1 LTSAN
6 PISTN
11 AMADLSKGI
20 AFIDDS
26 YLPVAEA
33 RIPVLDWGFLHSD
46 ATYDVAHTWR
56 GRFFRVDDYLD
67 RFHESMAKLRMSVPY
82 SRAQIRSIMF
92 ELVRRSGL
100 RDAYVEIVCTR
111 GMPAPGS
118 RDPRSCTN
126 RFFAF
131 AIPFVWIADERMR
144 AQGLDLLISRQQRIP
159 PESVDPRIK
168 NYHWLDM
175 VMGLFEAYDDGADSA
190 VLVDAAGNLVEG
202 PGFNVFALCGER
214 VITPARG
221 VLEGVTRATVLELL
235 AAENVQVSKE
245 LLPVATARAAD
256 EVFITSTAGGVMPVT
271 RISGHR
277 IGDGKPGA
285 LTSRLNQAYWTLHDD
300 PDYTIAINY

>member
-1 LTSAN
+1 
-6 PISTN
+6 
-11 AMADLSKGI
+11 MADLSEGI
-20 AFIDDS
+20 AFIDDD
-26 YLPVAEA
+26 YVPVGEA

-82 SRAQIRSIMF
+82 SREQIRSIMF

-175 VMGLFEAYDDGADSA
+175 VMALFEAHDAGADTA
-190 VLVDAAGNLVEG
+190 ILVDATGGLVEG
-202 PGFNVFALCGER
+202 PGFNIFARRGDS
-214 VITPARG
+214 VITPAHG
-221 VLEGVTRATVLELL
+221 VLEGVTRETVLELL
-235 AAENVQVSKE
+235 AREALQVTQGP
-245 LLPVATARAAD
+245 LPAAGAQTAD
-256 EVFITSTAGGVMPVT
+256 EVFVTSTAGGVMPVT
-271 RISGHR
+271 RISGQVV
-277 IGDGKPGA
+277 GDGLPGA
-285 LTSRLNQAYWTLHDD
+285 LTAKLNDAYWALHDD
-300 PDYTIAINY
+300 PDYSVAIDYRGSADE

>member
-1 LTSAN
+1 
-6 PISTN
+6 
-11 AMADLSKGI
+11 MADLSKGI
-20 AFIDDS
+20 AFINDD
-26 YLPVAEA
+26 YLPVSDAC
-33 RIPVLDWGFLHSD
+33 IPILDWGFLHSD
-46 ATYDVAHTWR
+46 ATYDVAHTWH

-67 RFHESMAKLRMSVPY
+67 RFHQSMAKLRMSAPY
-82 SRAQIRSIMF
+82 NREQIRSIMF

-131 AIPFVWIADERMR
+131 ASPFVWIADERMR
-144 AQGLDLLISRQQRIP
+144 AQGLNLLVSRQQRIP

-175 VMGLFEAYDDGADSA
+175 VMALFEAYDHEADTA
-190 VLVDAAGNLVEG
+190 ILVDSEGGLVEG
-202 PGFNVFALCGER
+202 PGFNIFARRGDT

-221 VLEGVTRATVLELL
+221 VLEGVTRQTILELL
-235 AAENVQVSKE
+235 SRETLQVTQGALPAADAQ
-245 LLPVATARAAD
+245 AAD

-271 RISGHR
+271 RMSGQV
-277 IGDGKPGA
+277 IADGRPGA
-285 LTSRLNQAYWTLHDD
+285 LTAKLSDAYWALHDD
-300 PDYTIAINY
+300 PQYSVEIEYGENADE